1 MCVRPAP
8 CQQGVQSSSSQPS
21 PYSTPCLDT
30 TRLDDDGKKNLSR
43 GSSLVTRHGAFLL
56 PSILFINFCLR
67 TQPILAAQAR
77 PASRPDEMRCEI
89 VASAVPSSFLLVSL
103 LLLLLLL
110 HQRVASSEAG
120 MLLPSPE
127 RAVKKTPQ
135 QDKCTLPTP
144 TPTPLLRDV
153 SRCCADCGVRA
164 YVHTDSGQA
173 GRQAGK
179 QIGHLGGR

>member
-1 MCVRPAP
+1 
-8 CQQGVQSSSSQPS
+8 
-21 PYSTPCLDT
+21 
-30 TRLDDDGKKNLSR
+30 
-43 GSSLVTRHGAFLL
+43 
-56 PSILFINFCLR
+56 
-67 TQPILAAQAR
+67 
-77 PASRPDEMRCEI
+77 MRCEI
-89 VASAVPSSFLLVSL
+89 VASAVPSSFLLVS

-179 QIGHLGGR
+179 QMCVRRLAALAWNAFIWTGTSPLLLHADSSM